1 MNELIAAA
9 IHTLFFIRICFIRIS
24 RLKFVKIQEYF
35 NNNPEVERNL
45 ILFGTTCKYSYM
57 F

>member
-35 NNNPEVERNL
+35 KNNPEVERNL